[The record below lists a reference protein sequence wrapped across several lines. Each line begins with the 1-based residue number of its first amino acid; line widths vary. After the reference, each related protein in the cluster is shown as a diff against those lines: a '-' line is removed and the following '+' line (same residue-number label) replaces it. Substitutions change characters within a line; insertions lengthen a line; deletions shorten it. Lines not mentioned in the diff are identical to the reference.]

1 MITLENISKQY
12 GSKVL
17 FDQVT
22 LSFHENQRTGLIG
35 CNGSG
40 KTTILRILS
49 GVEQLDKGTIHFP
62 SGMSI
67 GYLPQEVEVLDHMTP
82 MEIVLEPFAHILNF
96 EEKLQSLSETSD
108 PESLEKTLKK
118 IDSLYDAMHFHDGYS
133 LSSRA
138 EAILAGLGV
147 PENNWDKPVKLLSGG
162 YRMRT
167 VLGRLLLTAPGF
179 LLLDE
184 PTNHLDMDS
193 LVWLEKF
200 LERYKGGMLIVS
212 HDRDFLN
219 RITTYTAE
227 IGGTT
232 ILQLKG
238 NYDQFQLL
246 KEELRENELNRAK
259 NLETKITQTERF
271 VERFRAKATKAT
283 QAQSRAKLL
292 EKLRA
297 ELPVII
303 QDGKTIHFSFPDPP
317 MSGTVPLQLSKV
329 TAGYGENNVF
339 TNLSLTVNRG
349 DKIAIVGPNGAG
361 KSTLLKLVTGVLA
374 PKSGNLIIGH
384 NTTVRYFGQ
393 HQLEQLDV
401 SKTPYE
407 TVRAES
413 VRTETTFVRNIL
425 GAFLFS
431 GDSVD
436 KKVEVCSGGEK
447 ARLVLATILA
457 NPGNLLLLDEPTN
470 HLDIQSIEMLAEA
483 MAEFKGTILFV
494 SHDEYFISQ
503 IATRIIE
510 IRPGSVRDFPGSLA
524 DYRTYVEMMFPD
536 EKQNTPL
543 QTKAAA
549 AAGLV
554 SNKEKKNSEREQR
567 KKVTRQIEKI
577 EREIVVHEKTMSDLR
592 TKLDDPA
599 NSTNFELLHSLSR
612 EITSEECVLNELMRN
627 WEVLQEELSQ
637 LEP

>member
-1 MITLENISKQY
+1 M
-12 GSKVL
+12 
-17 FDQVT
+17 
-22 LSFHENQRTGLIG
+22 RTGLIG

-49 GVEQLDKGTIHFP
+49 GVEALDKGTIHIP
-62 SGMSI
+62 SGFSI

-96 EEKLQSLSETSD
+96 EEKLQSMSETSD
-108 PESLEKTLKK
+108 PESLQKALKK
-118 IDSLYDAMHFHDGYS
+118 MDALYDAMHFHDGYS

-147 PENNWDKPVKLLSGG
+147 PAGNWNQPVKSLSGG

-167 VLGRLLLTAPGF
+167 VLGKLLLTSPDF

-219 RITTYTAE
+219 RITNFTAE
-227 IGGTT
+227 ISGST

-246 KEELRENELNRAK
+246 KEEMRENELNRAR
-259 NLETKITQTERF
+259 NLETKIAQTERF
-271 VERFRAKATKAT
+271 VERFKAKATKAT

-292 EKLRA
+292 EKLKA

-303 QDGKTIHFSFPDPP
+303 QDGKTIQFSFPDPP
-317 MSGTVPLQLSKV
+317 MSGSVPLQLSKV
-329 TAGYGENNVF
+329 TAGYGDVDVF
-339 TNLSLTVNRG
+339 ANLSLIVNRG

-361 KSTLLKLVTGVLA
+361 KSTLLKLVTGILS
-374 PKSGNLIIGH
+374 PKSGELTIGH

-393 HQLEQLDV
+393 HQLEQLDT
-401 SKTPYE
+401 SKTLYD
-407 TVRAES
+407 TVREQS

-536 EKQNTPL
+536 EKRDSTAVS
-543 QTKAAA
+543 KDAASQKNA
-549 AAGLV
+549 DKG
-554 SNKEKKNSEREQR
+554 KKNVDREQR

-577 EREIVVHEKTMSDLR
+577 EREIVTHENTLAELQKS
-592 TKLDDPA
+592 LDDPA

-612 EITSEECVLNELMRN
+612 QITDEEGVLGELMSD
-627 WEVLQEELSQ
+627 WETRQEELSQ
-637 LEP
+637 LEQ

>member
-1 MITLENISKQY
+1 M
-12 GSKVL
+12 
-17 FDQVT
+17 
-22 LSFHENQRTGLIG
+22 
-35 CNGSG
+35 
-40 KTTILRILS
+40 
-49 GVEQLDKGTIHFP
+49 
-62 SGMSI
+62 
-67 GYLPQEVEVLDHMTP
+67 
-82 MEIVLEPFAHILNF
+82 
-96 EEKLQSLSETSD
+96 SETSD
-108 PESLEKTLKK
+108 PESLQKALKK
-118 IDSLYDAMHFHDGYS
+118 MDALYDAMHFHDGYS

-147 PENNWDKPVKLLSGG
+147 PADNWNQPVKSLSGG

-167 VLGRLLLTAPGF
+167 VLGKLLLTSPDF

-219 RITTYTAE
+219 RITNFTAE
-227 IGGTT
+227 ISGST

-246 KEELRENELNRAK
+246 KEEMRENELNRAR
-259 NLETKITQTERF
+259 NLETKIAQTERF
-271 VERFRAKATKAT
+271 VERFKAKATKAT

-292 EKLRA
+292 EKLKA

-303 QDGKTIHFSFPDPP
+303 QDGKTIQFSFPDPP
-317 MSGTVPLQLSKV
+317 MSGSVPLQLSKV
-329 TAGYGENNVF
+329 TAGYGDVDVF
-339 TNLSLTVNRG
+339 ANLSLIVNRG

-361 KSTLLKLVTGVLA
+361 KSTLLKLVTGILS
-374 PKSGNLIIGH
+374 PKSGELTIGH

-393 HQLEQLDV
+393 HQLEQLDT
-401 SKTPYE
+401 SKTLYD
-407 TVRAES
+407 TVREQS

-536 EKQNTPL
+536 EKRDSTAVS
-543 QTKAAA
+543 KDAASQKNA
-549 AAGLV
+549 DKG
-554 SNKEKKNSEREQR
+554 KKNVDREQR

-577 EREIVVHEKTMSDLR
+577 EREIVTHENTLAELQKS
-592 TKLDDPA
+592 LDDPA

-612 EITSEECVLNELMRN
+612 QITDEEGVLGELMSD
-627 WEVLQEELSQ
+627 WETRQEELSQ
-637 LEP
+637 LEQ

>member
-96 EEKLQSLSETSD
+96 EEKLQSMSETSD
-108 PESLEKTLKK
+108 PESLDKALKK
-118 IDSLYDAMHFHDGYS
+118 IDALYDAMHFHDGFS

-147 PENNWDKPVKLLSGG
+147 PKDNWSKPVKLLSGG

-227 IGGTT
+227 ISGET

-259 NLETKITQTERF
+259 NLETKIAQTERF

-292 EKLRA
+292 EKLKA

-303 QDGKTIHFSFPDPP
+303 QDGKTIHFSFPAPP

-339 TNLSLTVNRG
+339 SNLSLTVNRG

-361 KSTLLKLVTGVLA
+361 KSTLLKLVTGVLV
-374 PKSGNLIIGH
+374 PKSGDLTIGH
-384 NTTVRYFGQ
+384 KTTVRYFGQ

-401 SKTPYE
+401 SKTLYE

-457 NPGNLLLLDEPTN
+457 NPGNMLLLDEPTN

-503 IATRIIE
+503 IATRIVE

-536 EKQNTPL
+536 EKQDTPL
-543 QTKAAA
+543 QGRATA
-549 AAGLV
+549 AAGSV
-554 SNKEKKNSEREQR
+554 SNKEKKIADREQR

-577 EREIVVHEKTMSDLR
+577 EREIVVHENTQSDLR

-612 EITSEECVLNELMRN
+612 EITSEESVLNELMRD

-637 LEP
+637 LDP

>member
-22 LSFHENQRTGLIG
+22 LSFHENQRTALIG

-49 GVEQLDKGTIHFP
+49 GVEQVDKGTIHFP

-96 EEKLQSLSETSD
+96 EEKLQSMSDVSD
-108 PESLEKTLKK
+108 PESLEKALKK
-118 IDSLYDAMHFHDGYS
+118 IDALYDAMHFHDGYS

-147 PENNWDKPVKLLSGG
+147 PKDNWNKPVKLLSGG

-227 IGGTT
+227 ICGAT

-259 NLETKITQTERF
+259 NLETKIAQTERF
-271 VERFRAKATKAT
+271 VERFKAKATKAT

-292 EKLRA
+292 EKLKA
-297 ELPVII
+297 ELPMII
-303 QDGKTIHFSFPDPP
+303 EDGKSIQFSFPDPA
-317 MSGTVPLQLSKV
+317 MSGSIPLQLSNV
-329 TAGYGENNVF
+329 TAGYGEATVF
-339 TNLSLTVNRG
+339 SNLSLIVNRG

-361 KSTLLKLVTGVLA
+361 KSTLLKLVTGMLT
-374 PKSGNLIIGH
+374 PKSGELVIGH

-393 HQLEQLDV
+393 HQLEQLDT
-401 SKTPYE
+401 SKTLYD
-407 TVRAES
+407 TVSSVS
-413 VRTETTFVRNIL
+413 VRTDTTFVRNIL

-431 GDSVD
+431 GDSVE

-524 DYRTYVEMMFPD
+524 DYRSYVEMMFPD
-536 EKQNTPL
+536 EKRENMAL
-543 QTKAAA
+543 TKESAAA
-549 AAGLV
+549 KT
-554 SNKEKKNSEREQR
+554 SDKEKKIVEREQR
-567 KKVTRQIEKI
+567 KKVTRQIEKL
-577 EREIVVHEKTMSDLR
+577 EREIVIHENALAELR
-592 TKLDDPA
+592 TKLDDPGNA
-599 NSTNFELLHSLSR
+599 TNFELLHTLSR
-612 EITSEECVLNELMRN
+612 QITDEEGALNELMSD
-627 WEVLQEELSQ
+627 WEARQEELSQ
-637 LEP
+637 LEQ